1 MNFIIS
7 VRGRNVYCIMEEY
20 KSLIYRP
27 FRVMF
32 IFSQLD
38 ITKYAKLVVL
48 TKKAHM
54 NMGL

>member
-48 TKKAHM
+48 RKKAHM